1 MKITIKHIIDLEF
14 PDLKEAYEF
23 MEWLPENN
31 IAITY
36 FELDNRLYYS
46 KNDIKIRVMIIND
59 EDYLAFKMRW
69 L

>member
-36 FELDNRLYYS
+36 FELDNRLHQYH
-46 KNDIKIRVMIIND
+46 DIKIRVMITND